1 MAETRKLAA
10 ILAADVA
17 GYSKLAGATRTGR
30 LRGYGLSAHS
40 RWFLAH
46 DTTALVERT
55 PRTATLVSRMGE
67 KPESLSMLKDHQ
79 ARGSESL
86 DDLKG
91 LNILLVEDSRAVG
104 DALKGLLE
112 LLGANVAGPAA
123 TIAAAEAL
131 LAHLSP
137 DVAIVDLHLRGGEY
151 SNALI
156 AALNERGVPVLVLTG
171 SPEFPPLPLVGAT
184 AILEKPVS
192 ETALLAH
199 LCPLVARK
207 AARRAA
213 LDDPPA
219 HDS

>member
-1 MAETRKLAA
+1 
-10 ILAADVA
+10 
-17 GYSKLAGATRTGR
+17 
-30 LRGYGLSAHS
+30 
-40 RWFLAH
+40 
-46 DTTALVERT
+46 
-55 PRTATLVSRMGE
+55 
-67 KPESLSMLKDHQ
+67 MLKDQQ

-137 DVAIVDLHLRGGEY
+137 DVAIVDVHLRGGEH

-156 AALNERGVPVLVLTG
+156 AGLNERGVPVLVLTG
-171 SPEFPPLPLVGAT
+171 SPELPPLPLVGAT

-199 LCPLVARK
+199 LHPLIARK

-213 LDDPPA
+213 LDAPPA